1 MANLFTRLWNMLAG
15 GVVIAIDD
23 SGPVMRLQIKLGYL
37 ETHTLPAPQQF
48 GLASV
53 PPTGSDVLA
62 HYVGGDRSNGVISS
76 TNHQPSRPTGKKSG
90 ETVLYDAFGKS
101 IYLTESGG
109 IVINANSSDVTI
121 NGAETLKVTA
131 AVEVDMETPLLK
143 VSGDIIDNAATNT
156 RTVATMRTIYDEHDH
171 KVDNVQTGSAAVTTE
186 TPLPQM

>member
-1 MANLFTRLWNMLAG
+1 
-15 GVVIAIDD
+15 
-23 SGPVMRLQIKLGYL
+23 MRLQIKLGYL
-37 ETHTLPAPQQF
+37 ETHTLPALQQF

-53 PPTGSDVLA
+53 PPVGSDVLA

-76 TNHQPSRPTGKKSG
+76 TNHQPSRPTRKKSG

-109 IVINANSSDVTI
+109 IVINASSSDVTV

-156 RTVATMRTIYDEHDH
+156 RTMAAMRTIYDEHDH